1 MKWFP
6 LKPLQIIVLL
16 VLAALLDFIAIIQR
30 AMLPDTIRPF
40 TYLLAGL
47 ILILAYFFYV
57 RPDEPMVLASTLAVA
72 LFAIT
77 FVIVL
82 VQDVIIAYTLSWRTF
97 FTFAGAIVCPFI
109 VGYIYE
115 KIPGTVSGK

>member
-16 VLAALLDFIAIIQR
+16 VLAALLDIFTIIQR
-30 AMLPDTIRPF
+30 PLLPDTVRPF
-40 TYLLAGL
+40 TYLFAAL
-47 ILILAYFFYV
+47 ILILAYFIYV

-72 LFAIT
+72 LFAIA
-77 FVIVL
+77 FVVVL
-82 VQDVIIAYTLSWRTF
+82 IQNVIITNTISWRTF
-97 FTFAGAIVCPFI
+97 FTFVGAIVCPFI

-115 KIPGTVSGK
+115 KIQGTVSGK